1 MLRKR
6 MKRGMRLTMMKS
18 LKTKSRWWLLR
29 LYSWYKA
36 QQLDRNVFAWNQM
49 ADLAVVIGVL
59 FVVVQNN
66 ATLGTLFT
74 TIIQAVQTQ
83 LQKLITQN
91 QL

>member
-1 MLRKR
+1 
-6 MKRGMRLTMMKS
+6 MMKS